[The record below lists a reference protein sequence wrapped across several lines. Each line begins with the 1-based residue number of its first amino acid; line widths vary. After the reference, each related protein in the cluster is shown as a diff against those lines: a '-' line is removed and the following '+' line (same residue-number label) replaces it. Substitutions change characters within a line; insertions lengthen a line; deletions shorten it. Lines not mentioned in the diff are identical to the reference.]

1 MWKAKE
7 KCLFQQECKR
17 YSFLILAIEKGVS
30 EIKCQKGVPLS
41 TRKLIEFGPIFLSGL
56 SEEHGLFYFFG
67 ITQDA

>member
-1 MWKAKE
+1 
-7 KCLFQQECKR
+7 
-17 YSFLILAIEKGVS
+17 VS